1 VGAGEPKS
9 DGVSQA
15 FFHFLL
21 EGSSD
26 GILLLDETLAVVE
39 INTMAET
46 LFGLQEEPTG
56 LSLTDLLTKHAAQR
70 VLESI
75 RSSEKTHWSQSIDA
89 LRQDGV
95 VLPIDVTFHRLA
107 VGAEVWWAVL
117 LRDITARRLAE
128 LALQR
133 SESRFREL
141 IEQMPDGIVVHRD
154 GRFQY
159 VNPALVEML
168 HYSRAEELLHRPVLD
183 TLHDD
188 DREVA
193 ASGIRDMLRTGEPAP
208 RRELR
213 LVRYD
218 GSFVVTEVMSLPIP
232 FDGGR
237 AILALIRDV
246 TERTEMQAKLLQS
259 DRMASMG
266 LLAAGV
272 AHEVFNPL
280 AYITVNL
287 DYARDELKSRSKT
300 DEGEA
305 SQALDAELSD
315 ALDEARQGVERV
327 RTIVQDLKSFSK
339 PTSGARV
346 LVDVERVL
354 QAALNIAGAE
364 VRQKARLVTRYEPV
378 GRVLADEAR
387 LGQVFLNLVL
397 NAAQAF
403 AHSDPRK
410 QRIEVVTTTDAHGAT
425 VVEVRDNG
433 PGISPAVRAR
443 IFEPFFT
450 TKETTGGTGLGLF
463 ISQGIIEEMGGVLS
477 LESELGA
484 GAVFRVS
491 FPLVEEQDVEAGV
504 ATEEI
509 SIRRR
514 SRVLIIDDEPALATA
529 LRRVL
534 ARDYDVQAVNRGQE
548 GLDLLVADPSFDLVF
563 CDLMMPDM
571 TGMEVFR
578 RLRERCPGR
587 ESSIVFMSG
596 GAFTLDAEAFLSEV
610 PNTHVDKP
618 IDMRLLKSLA
628 REHLSQAGSA

>member
-1 VGAGEPKS
+1 MSAGAPKS
-9 DGVSQA
+9 EAVSQA

-26 GILLLDETLAVVE
+26 GILLLDETLSVVE
-39 INTMAET
+39 LNTMAKT
-46 LFGLQEEPTG
+46 LFGLPDLVED
-56 LSLTDLLTKHAAQR
+56 LSLTDLLTDHAAQR
-70 VLESI
+70 VLQSL
-75 RSSEKTHWSQSIDA
+75 RSNEKTHWSQSIDA

-95 VLPIDVTFHRLA
+95 VLPIDVTFHRLS
-107 VGAEVWWAVL
+107 VGVEIWWAVL

-133 SESRFREL
+133 SESRFRDL

-168 HYSRAEELLHRPVLD
+168 HYPGAEDLLQRPVLD
-183 TLHDD
+183 MLHAD
-188 DREVA
+188 DREIA
-193 ASGIRDMLRTGEPAP
+193 EGGIRDMLRTGKAAP

-213 LVRYD
+213 LIRYD

-237 AILALIRDV
+237 SILALIRDV
-246 TERTEMQAKLLQS
+246 TERTEMQAQLLQS

-287 DYARDELKSRSKT
+287 DYARGELRARDQDVDE
-300 DEGEA
+300 EA
-305 SQALDAELSD
+305 QARDAELSN
-315 ALDEARQGVERV
+315 AVEEAREGVERV
-327 RTIVQDLKSFSK
+327 RAIVQDLKSFSK
-339 PTSGARV
+339 PASGTLAF
-346 LVDVERVL
+346 VDVERVL

-364 VRQKARLVTRYEPV
+364 VRQKARLVTQYEHV

-403 AHSDPRK
+403 EHSDPQK
-410 QRIEVVTTTDAHGAT
+410 QRIEVLTRTDSHGST
-425 VVEVRDNG
+425 IVEVSDNG

-463 ISQGIIEEMGGVLS
+463 ISQGIIDDMGGVLS
-477 LESELGA
+477 LDSTLGK
-484 GAVFRVS
+484 GTTFRVS
-491 FPLVEEQDVEAGV
+491 FPIVEELDIEGGV

-509 SIRRR
+509 SIRHRA
-514 SRVLIIDDEPALATA
+514 RVLIIDDEPALAAA

-534 ARDYDVQAVNRGQE
+534 ARDYDVQAVNRGQD

-563 CDLMMPDM
+563 CDLMMPEM

-578 RLRERCPGR
+578 RLRDRCPGR
-587 ESSIVFMSG
+587 EERIVFMSG
-596 GAFTLDAEAFLSEV
+596 GAFTLDAKAFLEEV
-610 PNTHVDKP
+610 SNTHIEKP
-618 IDMRLLKSLA
+618 IDMRLLKTLA
-628 REHLSQAGSA
+628 RERLLLQDRS

>member
-46 LFGLQEEPTG
+46 LFGLEETSEG
-56 LSLTDLLTKHAAQR
+56 LSLTDLLTEHAAQR

-75 RSSEKTHWSQSIDA
+75 RSSERTHWSQSIDA

-168 HYSRAEELLHRPVLD
+168 HYPGAEDLLHRPVLD

-188 DREVA
+188 DREA
-193 ASGIRDMLRTGEPAP
+193 TASGIRDMLRTGEPAP

-246 TERTEMQAKLLQS
+246 TERTEMQAQLLQS

-287 DYARDELKSRSKT
+287 DYARDELKSRAT
-300 DEGEA
+300 TGEDEA
-305 SQALDAELSD
+305 SQARDAELSD
-315 ALDEARQGVERV
+315 ALEEARQGVDRV

-339 PTSGARV
+339 PTSGVRS

-364 VRQKARLVTRYEPV
+364 VRQKARLVTRYERV

-403 AHSDPRK
+403 AHSDPRE
-410 QRIEVVTTTDAHGAT
+410 QQIEVVTTTDAHGAT

-477 LESELGA
+477 LDSVLGA

-491 FPLVEEQDVEAGV
+491 FPLVEELDVESGV

-509 SIRRR
+509 SVRRR

-548 GLDLLVADPSFDLVF
+548 GLDLLVAEPSFDLVF

-578 RLRERCPGR
+578 RLRDRCPGR
-587 ESSIVFMSG
+587 EARIVFMSG
-596 GAFTLDAEAFLSEV
+596 GAFTLDAEAFLNEV
-610 PNTHVDKP
+610 PNTHIDKP
-618 IDMRLLKSLA
+618 IDMRVLKLLA
-628 REHLSQAGSA
+628 RERLAQAESR

>member
-1 VGAGEPKS
+1 MSAGAPKS
-9 DGVSQA
+9 EAVSQA

-26 GILLLDETLAVVE
+26 GILLLDEALSVVE
-39 INTMAET
+39 LNTMAKT
-46 LFGLQEEPTG
+46 LFGLPDAVEG
-56 LSLTDLLTKHAAQR
+56 LTLTDLLTDHAAQR
-70 VLESI
+70 VLQSL
-75 RSSEKTHWSQSIDA
+75 RSNEKTHWSQSIDA

-95 VLPIDVTFHRLA
+95 VLPIDVTFHRLS
-107 VGAEVWWAVL
+107 VGMELWWAVL

-133 SESRFREL
+133 SESRFRDL

-168 HYSRAEELLHRPVLD
+168 HYPGAEDLLQRPVLD
-183 TLHDD
+183 MLHAD
-188 DREVA
+188 DRDVA
-193 ASGIRDMLRTGEPAP
+193 EGGIRDMLRTGKAAP

-213 LVRYD
+213 LIRYD

-237 AILALIRDV
+237 SILALIRDV
-246 TERTEMQAKLLQS
+246 TERTEMQAQLLQS

-287 DYARDELKSRSKT
+287 DYARDELRSRDQNV
-300 DEGEA
+300 DEEA
-305 SQALDAELSD
+305 QARDAELSN
-315 ALDEARQGVERV
+315 AVEEAREGVERV
-327 RTIVQDLKSFSK
+327 RAIVQDLKSFSK
-339 PTSGARV
+339 PTSGTRAF
-346 LVDVERVL
+346 VDVERVL

-364 VRQKARLVTRYEPV
+364 VRQKARLVTQYEHV

-403 AHSDPRK
+403 EHSDPQK
-410 QRIEVVTTTDAHGAT
+410 QRIEVLTKTDSHGST
-425 VVEVRDNG
+425 IVEVSDNG

-463 ISQGIIEEMGGVLS
+463 ISQGIIDDMGGVLS
-477 LESELGA
+477 LDSALGE
-484 GAVFRVS
+484 GTTFRVS
-491 FPLVEEQDVEAGV
+491 FPIVEELDIEGGV

-509 SIRRR
+509 SIRHRA
-514 SRVLIIDDEPALATA
+514 RVLIIDDEPALAAA

-534 ARDYDVQAVNRGQE
+534 ARDYEVQAVNRGQD

-563 CDLMMPDM
+563 CDLMMPEM

-578 RLRERCPGR
+578 RLRDRCPGR
-587 ESSIVFMSG
+587 EERIVFMSG
-596 GAFTLDAEAFLSEV
+596 GAFTLDAEAFLEEV
-610 PNTHVDKP
+610 SNTHIEKP
-618 IDMRLLKSLA
+618 IDMRLLKTLA
-628 REHLSQAGSA
+628 RERLSLQDRS

>member
-1 VGAGEPKS
+1 MPAGEPKS
-9 DGVSQA
+9 DAVSKA

-26 GILLLDETLAVVE
+26 GILLLDEALAVVE

-46 LFGLQEEPTG
+46 LFGLEDVTDG
-56 LSLTDLLTKHAAQR
+56 LSLTDLLTEHAAQR

-95 VLPIDVTFHRLA
+95 VLPIDVTFHRLN
-107 VGAEVWWAVL
+107 VGTEVWWAVL

-168 HYSRAEELLHRPVLD
+168 HYPGAEDLLHRSVLD

-188 DREVA
+188 DREIA
-193 ASGIRDMLRTGEPAP
+193 DAGIRDMLRTGEPAP

-246 TERTEMQAKLLQS
+246 TERTEMQAQLLQS

-287 DYARDELKSRSKT
+287 DYARDELGGRDT
-300 DEGEA
+300 DADEA
-305 SQALDAELSD
+305 RQARDAEL
-315 ALDEARQGVERV
+315 ATAIDEARQGVERV

-339 PTSGARV
+339 PTSGARA

-364 VRQKARLVTRYEPV
+364 VRQKARLITRYERV

-403 AHSDPRK
+403 AHADPQK
-410 QRIEVVTTTDAHGAT
+410 QEIEVVTTTDSHGAT

-477 LESELGA
+477 LESVLGA

-491 FPLVEEQDVEAGV
+491 FPLVEELDVESGV

-514 SRVLIIDDEPALATA
+514 SRVLIIDDEPALAAA

-548 GLDLLVADPSFDLVF
+548 GLDLLVGDPGFDLVF

-578 RLRERCPGR
+578 RVRERCPGR
-587 ESSIVFMSG
+587 ETSIVFMSG
-596 GAFTLDAEAFLSEV
+596 GAYTLDAEAFLNEV
-610 PNTHVDKP
+610 PNTHIDKP
-618 IDMRLLKSLA
+618 IDMRVLKSLA
-628 REHLSQAGSA
+628 RERLAQAESA